1 MAIHQYGQFSFSLH
15 KINKN
20 RGITGPTV
28 NTGVG
33 LSSGSFPDFTNLRVK
48 GANYT
53 EVLILHR
60 TTRGKKF
67 LAQKTPQQ
75 EHKETKST
83 GAKRRVGTKVI
94 YRRKIIQKKKNPYSS
109 SKCKTYV
116 FRQNGWRWCRGRC
129 SGAPVILS

>member
-67 LAQKTPQQ
+67 SAQKTPRQD
-75 EHKETKST
+75 HKETKST

-94 YRRKIIQKKKNPYSS
+94 YRRKIIQKKK
-109 SKCKTYV
+109 KTHTTHRSARLTCSV
-116 FRQNGWRWCRGRC
+116 KTGGDGVEEGVLGRQ
-129 SGAPVILS
+129 